1 MYTQMHTRTSPAV
14 WLLLTTSSAAA
25 PASGSFS
32 LGVRSGSAKIWPL
45 LMIQQ
50 TVRNESAVTLGG

>member
-1 MYTQMHTRTSPAV
+1 MVSLYPAA
-14 WLLLTTSSAAA
+14 WLMFMLLFTTSSAADA
-25 PASGSFS
+25 DSGSFS
-32 LGVRSGSAKIWPL
+32 LGVRSGSAKLWPL

>member
-1 MYTQMHTRTSPAV
+1 MVSLYPAA
-14 WLLLTTSSAAA
+14 WLLFMLLFTTSSAAA

-32 LGVRSGSAKIWPL
+32 LGVRSGSSKIWTL

>member
-1 MYTQMHTRTSPAV
+1 MVSLYPAA
-14 WLLLTTSSAAA
+14 WLMFMLLFTTSSAAA
-25 PASGSFS
+25 PASCSFS
-32 LGVRSGSAKIWPL
+32 LGVRSGSAKIWTL